1 MSKNKIIAYN
11 PKLKSLARDLR
22 QNGTLSEIL
31 LWMNIKNKVLG
42 YEFHRQVPLNEF
54 IVDFYCHELSLAIE
68 IDGSTHDY
76 NFVKDE
82 LRQEKLEKLGVFVLR
97 FTDEDVKKFMNDV
110 LRSIQFV
117 ISEIEKGKTSP

>member
-1 MSKNKIIAYN
+1 MSKNRIITYN
-11 PKLKSLARDLR
+11 PSLKSLARHLR
-22 QNGTLSEIL
+22 QNSTLAEIL
-31 LWMNIKNKVLG
+31 LWMNIKNKTLG
-42 YEFHRQVPLNEF
+42 YEFHRQVPIEDY

-76 NFVKDE
+76 NFINDE
-82 LRQEKLEKLGVFVLR
+82 LRQKRLESKGITVIR

-117 ISEIEKGKTSP
+117 ILEIEIRKTSP

>member
-22 QNGTLSEIL
+22 QNSTLSEIL
-31 LWMNIKNKVLG
+31 LWMNIKSKTLG
-42 YEFHRQVPLNEF
+42 YEFHRLVPIDEF

-68 IDGSTHDY
+68 VDGSTHDY

-82 LRQEKLEKLGVFVLR
+82 SRQEKLKKLGVFVLR
-97 FTDEDVKKFMNDV
+97 FTDEDVKKFMDDV
-110 LRSIQFV
+110 LRSIQFA
-117 ISEIEKGKTSP
+117 ILEIENR